1 MKKEIFQGPENSQ
14 NFRGFK
20 KNIVIGLEI
29 HVELNTKSKLFCSCP
44 TQGNENPNTRTC
56 EICLGM
62 PGSKPVVNK
71 KAVEFTIKLAQALN
85 CKLAKEVIFSRK
97 SYFYPDMSKN
107 YQITQYEIPIGKKGN
122 IKVGNKNI
130 GIKRVHLEEDPA
142 SLVHPGGIDKAQY
155 VLVDYNR
162 SGNPLCEIV
171 TEPELNSA
179 EEARDFLKSL
189 ITILRYLDIFDPEK
203 NIIKA
208 DANVSIKES
217 GYIRSEI
224 KNITGFKE
232 IERALNY
239 EIERQKH
246 AKKLVLET
254 RSWNAEKGIT
264 TLLRT
269 KETEEDYGYIF
280 DPDLV
285 PIEINNKWLT
295 NLKKQIPELPNEKAT
310 KYIKKYKISKDDAFV
325 ITNEYALTKIFE
337 KAIKVNPV
345 LAAKWI
351 RRELIRVLN
360 YNKIDLSDMNI
371 NEVQFLSLL
380 ELLHKKKIT
389 DKVAQKILEKLVVE
403 DIDVANYIKK
413 QKLESLSDSSLL
425 EKYCTIAI
433 KENPKAVDDYKS
445 GNENALNFILGRV
458 MRKSKGKAAPNK
470 IKSTLKK
477 LVK

>member
-1 MKKEIFQGPENSQ
+1 MKFTNNVI
-14 NFRGFK
+14 
-20 KNIVIGLEI
+20 IGLEI
-29 HVELNTKSKLFCSCP
+29 HIELNTNTKLFCSCP
-44 TQGNENPNTRTC
+44 TQGSELPNTRTC

-71 KAVEFTIKLAQALN
+71 KAVEYAIKLAHALN
-85 CKLAKEVIFSRK
+85 CKLSKEIIFSRK

-107 YQITQYEIPIGKKGN
+107 YQITQYEIPLGEKGN
-122 IKVGNKNI
+122 IKIGNKNI
-130 GIKRVHLEEDPA
+130 RIKRVHLEEDPA
-142 SLVHPGGIDKAQY
+142 SLIHPGGIDKAQY

-171 TEPELNSA
+171 TEPDINSP
-179 EEARDFLKSL
+179 EEARVFLKSL
-189 ITILRYLDIFDPEK
+189 IAILRYLGIFNPEK

-217 GYIRSEI
+217 GYVRTEI

-246 AKKLVLET
+246 SAKLKQET

-285 PIEINNKWLT
+285 PIEINAKWLKE
-295 NLKKQIPELPNEKAT
+295 LKKEIPELPHEKAIR
-310 KYIKKYKISKDDAFV
+310 YIKQYNISKEDAFV

-337 KAIKVNPV
+337 KAVKINPI

-360 YNKIDLSDMNI
+360 YNKIDVSEMTI
-371 NEVQFLSLL
+371 NEDQFIVLL
-380 ELLHKKKIT
+380 DLLNKKKIT

-403 DIDVANYIKK
+403 DIDVLKYIKK
-413 QKLESLSDSSLL
+413 EKLESVSNVKLL
-425 EKYCTIAI
+425 EKFCKEAI
-433 KENPKAVDDYKS
+433 NENPKAVEDYKL
-445 GNENALNFILGRV
+445 GKEIALNFLLGNV
-458 MRKSKGKAAPNK
+458 IRKSQGKADPK
-470 IKSTLKK
+470 EIKNILKK
-477 LVK
+477 LL